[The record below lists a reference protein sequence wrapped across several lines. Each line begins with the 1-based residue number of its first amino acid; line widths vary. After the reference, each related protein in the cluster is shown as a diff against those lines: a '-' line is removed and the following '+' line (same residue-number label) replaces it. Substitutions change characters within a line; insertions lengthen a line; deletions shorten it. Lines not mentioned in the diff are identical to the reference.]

1 MTFVD
6 YKGMSFMLFV
16 AYEVCRPMTFVSYK
30 GLPPHDVCRLQGLSP
45 FDVCRFLGGF
55 LVCRFGLPQYRW
67 RVRRKTKIAILID
80 CMCNLKIKTETLQ
93 RAFEKLFIAFYIY

>member
-1 MTFVD
+1 MPRGQSLSAYGVCRLMTFVD

-45 FDVCRFLGGF
+45 FDVCRFLGFFSGMS
-55 LVCRFGLPQYRW
+55 LK
-67 RVRRKTKIAILID
+67 RVAAVPVKS
-80 CMCNLKIKTETLQ
+80 
-93 RAFEKLFIAFYIY
+93 